1 MTFHNSEKKSQ
12 NDCMLSQ
19 LLDKNTEIYNI
30 KGQNYEMTKIMI
42 ITKVNLHRHNY
53 NFISLV

>member
-1 MTFHNSEKKSQ
+1 MTFHNSERKSQ

-42 ITKVNLHRHNY
+42 ITKVNLHRHN
-53 NFISLV
+53 

>member
-12 NDCMLSQ
+12 NVGMLSQ

-30 KGQNYEMTKIMI
+30 KCQNYDDKIPDYY
-42 ITKVNLHRHNY
+42 K
-53 NFISLV
+53 SQPSPS

>member
-12 NDCMLSQ
+12 NVGMLSQ